1 MIREGSSPRGR
12 GKRYAGCSRDPAD
25 GLIPAWA
32 GKTPSTASLST
43 SRPAHPRVGG
53 ENETFYDAAS
63 AQRGSSPRGRGK
75 RSCGQ
80 GCQVGAR
87 LIPAWAGKTRHAFRA
102 PAGNAAH
109 PRVGG
114 ENLDKGASGLMASGS
129 SPRGRGKRLIRVSVS
144 ISRWLIPAWAGK
156 TLRILA
162 ASALRWAHPRV
173 GGENCAAWTRQ
184 RSTRGSSPRG
194 RGKQVERAADV
205 VACRLIPAWAGKTA
219 P

>member
-87 LIPAWAGKTRHAFRA
+87 LIPAWAGKTARRGQ
-102 PAGNAAH
+102 GNVRPEAH

-114 ENLDKGASGLMASGS
+114 ENRLNAPLMWSRAGSSPRGRGKLRPESDPQGVARLIPAWAGKTRLPIRRGHASRAHPRVGGENEERVRATVDSEGS
-129 SPRGRGKRLIRVSVS
+129 SPRGRGKR
-144 ISRWLIPAWAGK
+144 
-156 TLRILA
+156 
-162 ASALRWAHPRV
+162 
-173 GGENCAAWTRQ
+173 
-184 RSTRGSSPRG
+184 
-194 RGKQVERAADV
+194 
-205 VACRLIPAWAGKTA
+205 RLL
-219 P
+219 